1 MRQRPQ
7 TLRTNARTRI
17 TAKIGHAGALTPN
30 WETGRVKRTNERRR
44 TRRAKVYGA
53 RSDGAICRGGYY
65 RHWEVISVHKGY
77 CNARSVHQLC
87 PPSAHATHH
96 RNNRDSRRPEA
107 SILLLSLAA
116 HPTKPTCFF
125 LAFGKRRMEG
135 GGVCVRCHLGGRIG
149 APHYTRR
156 LDRHS
161 GL

>member
-1 MRQRPQ
+1 MLNDPVQQLDELAAGNVMRQRPQ

-87 PPSAHATHH
+87 PPSAHATHR

-125 LAFGKRRMEG
+125 FWHLARG
-135 GGVCVRCHLGGRIG
+135 GWREVVCAYG
-149 APHYTRR
+149 AT
-156 LDRHS
+156 
-161 GL
+161 